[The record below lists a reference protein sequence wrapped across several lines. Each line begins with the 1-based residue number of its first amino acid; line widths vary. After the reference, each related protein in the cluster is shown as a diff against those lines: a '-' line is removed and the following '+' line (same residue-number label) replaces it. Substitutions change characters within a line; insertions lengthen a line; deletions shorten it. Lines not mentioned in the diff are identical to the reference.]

1 MAKGWGVPA
10 IAKPTI
16 EPLGCFQIGII
27 VVMPG
32 HLLERMP
39 LGDRERKERWM
50 AHYIG
55 QCPEANLIQT
65 VFGVGWVFREYSR
78 VWPGAQGRHH
88 RGATSLC
95 RHPRPAEG

>member
-1 MAKGWGVPA
+1 MKQREPGDLSKDRWVVAKGWGVPA

-39 LGDRERKERWM
+39 LGDRERGLSLYS
-50 AHYIG
+50 ALSCFPYSHLAGIG
-55 QCPEANLIQT
+55 GSLSYSHGAPMSLLNPE
-65 VFGVGWVFREYSR
+65 S
-78 VWPGAQGRHH
+78 
-88 RGATSLC
+88 
-95 RHPRPAEG
+95 

>member
-39 LGDRERKERWM
+39 LGDRERGLSLYS
-50 AHYIG
+50 ALSCFPYSHLAGIG
-55 QCPEANLIQT
+55 GSLSYSHGAPMSLLNPE
-65 VFGVGWVFREYSR
+65 S
-78 VWPGAQGRHH
+78 
-88 RGATSLC
+88 
-95 RHPRPAEG
+95 